1 MTGLRFGELIER
13 LAQEGRSLPEIV
25 SELRRER
32 RWADVDERTVSHYA
46 REHGI
51 EIQGMGITEIP
62 SVAGGEREPG
72 SDIGHEEP
80 TILLLQP
87 NSTPMWPPSPSI
99 PSPPREWL
107 NAWAKELARFYE
119 ENQAEYGWHGFW
131 DLVAWLY
138 QEAKSLPEVRQT
150 FLAVLDRSSELQR
163 RIQTLEEWAR
173 QREKAYL
180 QQRAAEHLRELDARW
195 GARIRTLEDSLS
207 VSRRAEEVARQTIAN
222 QSLELA
228 AARAEL
234 IALRAEVSK
243 LQQER
248 NNLSEKVQNLTE
260 ALDFVTREQLGRSG
274 APPTSRALV
283 ALFQRAWDWH
293 HQEVWA
299 QFRAFASGLNGTSP
313 QRPYRIGG
321 GK

>member
-13 LAQEGRSLPEIV
+13 LAQEGRSLPEII

-46 REHGI
+46 QEHGI

-87 NSTPMWPPSPSI
+87 NSTPMWPPPPSI

-150 FLAVLDRSSELQR
+150 FLAVLDHSSELQR
-163 RIQTLEEWAR
+163 RIQELEQWAR
-173 QREKAYL
+173 EREKAYL
-180 QQRAAEHLRELDARW
+180 EQRAAEHLRELDTKW

-222 QSLELA
+222 QSIKLA
-228 AARAEL
+228 AARAEV
-234 IALRAEVSK
+234 IALREEVSK

-260 ALDFVTREQLGRSG
+260 ALDFVTRELLGRG
-274 APPTSRALV
+274 GTPPTTRALF
-283 ALFQRAWDWH
+283 ALLQRAWDWSYQELWKQIQAMAPTLSPTSLQQRH
-293 HQEVWA
+293 HE
-299 QFRAFASGLNGTSP
+299 
-313 QRPYRIGG
+313 GG
-321 GK
+321 EQ

>member
-13 LAQEGRSLPEIV
+13 LAQEGRSLPEII

-46 REHGI
+46 QEHGI
-51 EIQGMGITEIP
+51 EIQGMGITVV
-62 SVAGGEREPG
+62 SSAADGEREPNTEF
-72 SDIGHEEP
+72 GHSEP
-80 TILLLQP
+80 AAVTLRPIEAHV
-87 NSTPMWPPSPSI
+87 WPPPPPI
-99 PSPPREWL
+99 PTPPREW
-107 NAWAKELARFYE
+107 AEKWGKEFARFFE